1 VKKIRFQI
9 LTHSIAIAM
18 SISNELYSSIHLYIE
33 KKKSVI
39 YVESE
44 PETNQM
50 ESLYLIPKVDN
61 YKESN
66 KEGLVGEQK
75 YVSTNAYKYG

>member
-1 VKKIRFQI
+1 MLKVDEKRTKWEVS
-9 LTHSIAIAM
+9 HS
-18 SISNELYSSIHLYIE
+18 LL
-33 KKKSVI
+33 V
-39 YVESE
+39 
-44 PETNQM
+44 
-50 ESLYLIPKVDN
+50 YLIPKVDN